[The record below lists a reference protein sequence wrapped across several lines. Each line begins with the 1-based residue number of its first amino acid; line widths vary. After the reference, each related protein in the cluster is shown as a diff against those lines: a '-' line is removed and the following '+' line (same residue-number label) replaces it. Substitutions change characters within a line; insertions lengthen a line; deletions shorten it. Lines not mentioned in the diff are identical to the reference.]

1 MGGMRSQSAAT
12 PDTAFYAVIP
22 VKFQTTVVYAVAGM
36 LTGLSGMIDV
46 SRLMTGQSTGG
57 RGHELTT
64 IAAVVIGGVII
75 LAVAFDEMRKRRM
88 VKEG

>member
-1 MGGMRSQSAAT
+1 MRSQSAAT

-36 LTGLSGMIDV
+36 LTGLSGMIEV

-57 RGHELTT
+57 RGYELTA